1 MYTTATTTDGFGAQY
16 QKIIQTYI
24 LCKYKKVDFAY
35 KPFRFVEHNYDNDK
49 YYINKLENLINLKD
63 NITNANGATDLDY
76 NIHIRERFEA
86 NIDELCE
93 SDHMKF
99 IKNCFWQN
107 KDRDFYKNDKVNVAV
122 QIRRENTHDK
132 GLAGERA
139 TTPNSYYLNVM
150 NQIRKKYVNVLFH
163 VYSQGNSSQ
172 FQDLVGGDVIF
183 YLNHDIVE
191 TFIGMVAANVL
202 VISPSSF
209 SYVAALISEG
219 DVYYKQFW
227 HKPRSNWVIFYNK
240 NDRSLKL

>member
-1 MYTTATTTDGFGAQY
+1 MEKQSSR
-16 QKIIQTYI
+16 I
-24 LCKYKKVDFAY
+24 
-35 KPFRFVEHNYDNDK
+35 
-49 YYINKLENLINLKD
+49 
-63 NITNANGATDLDY
+63 
-76 NIHIRERFEA
+76 
-86 NIDELCE
+86 
-93 SDHMKF
+93 
-99 IKNCFWQN
+99 
-107 KDRDFYKNDKVNVAV
+107 VN
-122 QIRRENTHDK
+122 K